1 MALRVLLSE
10 RYGAE
15 EPPWHGGGKVMS
27 RPLTY
32 RGAQSTYQTRVQ
44 RANNAN
50 SRTGSLEHPLPF

>member
-27 RPLTY
+27 RPDLS
-32 RGAQSTYQTRVQ
+32 R
-44 RANNAN
+44 RAIDIPNQ
-50 SRTGSLEHPLPF
+50 GSKS

>member
-1 MALRVLLSE
+1 MALRVLLPE

-32 RGAQSTYQTRVQ
+32 LA
-44 RANNAN
+44 
-50 SRTGSLEHPLPF
+50 GSFSFRLGVA

>member
-32 RGAQSTYQTRVQ
+32 LGAQSTYQTRVQ

-50 SRTGSLEHPLPF
+50 SRTGS